1 MRRFS
6 LSLIHLAWLLAAA
19 VSHVAAAP
27 LQVDQVAPGVYVHI
41 GQHKDVEDGY
51 DGDIANIGFVI
62 GTDAVA
68 IIDTGGS
75 YAVGMAL
82 KEALRNITQL
92 PIRYVI
98 NTHAHPDHVFGNAAF
113 IHADSTDSTDSTNAT
128 NATNLTNTAKADPP
142 PRLIGHARLALAM
155 AQRRDAYLR
164 NLKKELGRAA
174 EKSTL
179 IAPSQTVQDHLTLD
193 LGNRKLELTAWPS
206 AHTDNDVTLFDVTTG
221 TLWTG
226 DLLFIERTPAIDG
239 DVTGWL
245 SAMDALKKMP
255 AATTIPGHGP
265 VTRNKNQALT
275 RQRDYLTTLLQD
287 VRTSIRNGADMTAT
301 MATAAASERAR
312 WQLFDVVNRRNVNQI
327 YPALEW
333 E

>member
-1 MRRFS
+1 MRR
-6 LSLIHLAWLLAAA
+6 LIHIAWLLAAA
-19 VSHVAAAP
+19 AAAQVAAAP
-27 LQVDQVAPGVYVHI
+27 LHVDQVAPGVYVHI
-41 GQHKDVEDGY
+41 GQHKDFEDGY

-75 YAVGMAL
+75 YAVGLAL
-82 KEALRNITQL
+82 KEALREITKL

-98 NTHAHPDHVFGNAAF
+98 NTHGHPDHVFGNAAF
-113 IHADSTDSTDSTNAT
+113 INADS
-128 NATNLTNTAKADPP
+128 AKANPP
-142 PRLIGHARLALAM
+142 PRLIGHARLPQALAL
-155 AQRRDAYLR
+155 RSDAYLR
-164 NLKKELGRAA
+164 NLKKQLGREA

-179 IAPSQTVQDHLTLD
+179 VPPGLTVQDHLTLD

-206 AHTDNDVTLFDVTTG
+206 AHTDNDMTLFDAATG

-239 DVTGWL
+239 DVNGWL
-245 SAMDALKKMP
+245 SAMDALKKML

-265 VTRNKNQALT
+265 VIHDNRDKNQALA
-275 RQRDYLTTLLQD
+275 RQREYLATLLRD
-287 VRTSIRNGADMTAT
+287 VRASIRHGADMTAT
-301 MATAAASERAR
+301 METAAATERGR
-312 WQLFDVVNRRNVNQI
+312 WQLFDAVNRRNVNVI
-327 YPALEW
+327 YPVLEW